1 MRPWLGISWMLT
13 SLSGWGVF
21 GINLALELLK
31 RGRPRPLLL
40 MGPGPLDLPPARLKA
55 IEGLL
60 VEQRQLAAFVERE
73 RAPEMVATLK
83 EATVLHSLGNQLVR
97 SPLSEVVRG
106 GRNVGVIFF
115 EDTAFTQEALAR
127 GRALDRV
134 LAGSSWNGDVLA
146 ARGLGNVR
154 TVLQGVDLSLFRPGP
169 RLGRFGD
176 RFVVFSGG
184 KLEYR
189 KGQDIVLAAFRVF
202 RQRHPEALLVTAWQ
216 NLWPDTASSIVIGR
230 HVDRAPDVDADGR
243 LDIVGWAEAAGVPG
257 DSIVD
262 LGHLP
267 NHQMPSVLNEANVGV
282 FPNRCEGGTNLMA
295 MEAMAAGVPVV
306 LSANT
311 GHLDLIRDGNC
322 FPLSDQRPL
331 PPIAGIGT
339 EGWGETSIE
348 ELVAALETV
357 ISRPAEAVRR
367 RSAGAQFMR
376 TMGWPAQIGKL
387 LQAIED
393 LD

>member
-31 RGRPRPLLL
+31 RGQPRPLLL

-60 VEQRQLAAFVERE
+60 AEQRQLAEFVERE
-73 RAPEMVATLK
+73 RAPEMVATLE
-83 EATVLHSLGNQLVR
+83 EATVLHSLGNQLIR
-97 SPLSEVVRG
+97 PPLSEVVRG
-106 GRNVGVIFF
+106 GCNVGMIFF

-134 LAGSSWNGDVLA
+134 LAGSSWNGEVLT

-154 TVLQGVDLSLFRPGP
+154 TVLQGVDLSQFRPGP

-230 HVDRAPDVDADGR
+230 HVDRAPDVNADGR
-243 LDIVGWAEAAGVPG
+243 LDIAGWAEAAGIPR

-262 LGHLP
+262 LGHVP
-267 NHQMPSVLNEANVGV
+267 NHQMPSVLNEANVAV
-282 FPNRCEGGTNLMA
+282 FPNRCEGGTNLVA

-311 GHLDLIRDGNC
+311 GHLDLIQDGNC
-322 FPLSDQRPL
+322 FPLSDQRPV
-331 PPIAGIGT
+331 PAIAGVGT
-339 EGWGETSIE
+339 EGWGETSVE
-348 ELVAALETV
+348 ELVEALEAV
-357 ISRPAEAVRR
+357 VSRPAEAVRR

-376 TMGWPAQIGKL
+376 SMGWPAQIGKL